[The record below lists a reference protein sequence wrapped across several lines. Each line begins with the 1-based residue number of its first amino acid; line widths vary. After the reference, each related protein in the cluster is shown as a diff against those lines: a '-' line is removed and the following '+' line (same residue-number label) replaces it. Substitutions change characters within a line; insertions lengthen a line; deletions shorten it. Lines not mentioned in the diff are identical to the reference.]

1 MESRCPICEQE
12 CGSLSELNSH
22 IDTAHATPKTP
33 PKRTMKVDLH
43 ENSASFGLRPDSD
56 GAGDGDTADDRLG
69 RAHWKPPNKGARCAQ
84 CARARSVKSGIVNCR
99 RCGDLF
105 CNEHSRRRVRLA
117 RATNGSPTNGTNGI
131 NRTNGSGRGGRSPS
145 PRKSFSSSWP
155 VYDSRGVWA
164 RCCEACFQG
173 RPGAVPQAF
182 VRDVSGDFLA
192 RRRAAAETRA
202 LEKSA
207 LQRRFIKLV
216 DTLTDKKPPP
226 HHTLPD
232 LPDWPDWPDWQADA
246 SASHCPLCHVRFS
259 LFVRR
264 HHCRLCGRV
273 VSGAAYTREPAPA
286 CSLEVPVGVFLE
298 RLPALNYA
306 PHVRTQWRALQS
318 SPLAFRCCR
327 VCKDLL
333 VPKAPAADQDE
344 ALAAACD
351 ELVAL
356 KRSVERD
363 LAASEGSAKPDFPAA
378 LGARTRL
385 VRHVKDLELATAKFR
400 SRFFRAENGRLV
412 ATQSPVVVNNIYRM
426 AVAFLQ
432 EALVQLKATEES
444 GSSRE
449 SGSGSK
455 SGSRSGSK
463 SGSKSGSGSESSDPP
478 RLTLRQIREL
488 REALMVTSEQ
498 RFLVQKQ
505 VEEAT
510 RQRHFDELAPLAE
523 SIRDLDA
530 RIEQLETE
538 LGEHAF
544 A

>member
-56 GAGDGDTADDRLG
+56 GTGEGDTADDRLG

-84 CARARSVKSGIVNCR
+84 CARALSVKSGIVNCR

-117 RATNGSPTNGTNGI
+117 RATNGSPTNG
-131 NRTNGSGRGGRSPS
+131 TNGSGRGGRSPS

-173 RPGAVPQAF
+173 RPGAVSQAF

-226 HHTLPD
+226 HQNLPD
-232 LPDWPDWPDWQADA
+232 LPDLPDWQADA

-259 LFVRR
+259 FFVRR

-306 PHVRTQWRALQS
+306 PHVRTQWSALQS

-344 ALAAACD
+344 AVAAACD

-363 LAASEGSAKPDFPAA
+363 LAAPAESSTSSSGFPAA

-426 AVAFLQ
+426 AVSFLQ
-432 EALVQLKATEES
+432 EALVQLKQATEEKG

-449 SGSGSK
+449 SGSG
-455 SGSRSGSK
+455 SGSK
-463 SGSKSGSGSESSDPP
+463 SGSKSGSGSESNDGDPP